1 MTVECACLVARACP
15 PLPLVE
21 KAVSAWRMALACEER
36 LVPPSVPQNRPRCAP
51 TRAPG
56 NVQGELCSG
65 AFCSAFQTPQRVPP
79 VSGRSRW
86 SAHTGFAA
94 ACVQKNGGKRATNG
108 QGPDAHGR
116 KSGLFGATLH
126 PWGGGS
132 RPPCPP
138 SAVTPEG
145 SGFKGRAGPSC
156 KATKV
161 ESCGGLK
168 TFTAPPRLGQQTGKG
183 PTNLD
188 VTVGFLERRLIHGE
202 EEALDR
208 LVLLLR

>member
-21 KAVSAWRMALACEER
+21 KAVSAWRMVLACEER

-86 SAHTGFAA
+86 SAYTGFAA
-94 ACVQKNGGKRATNG
+94 AC
-108 QGPDAHGR
+108 
-116 KSGLFGATLH
+116 
-126 PWGGGS
+126 
-132 RPPCPP
+132 
-138 SAVTPEG
+138 G
-145 SGFKGRAGPSC
+145 SGFKCRAGSSC
-156 KATKV
+156 KGTKT

-183 PTNLD
+183 LTNLD
-188 VTVGFLERRLIHGE
+188 VTVGCLERRLIHGE

>member
-36 LVPPSVPQNRPRCAP
+36 LVPPSVPQNRPRCRS

-56 NVQGELCSG
+56 KVQGELCSG
-65 AFCSAFQTPQRVPP
+65 ALFRACKTPQRAPP

-108 QGPDAHGR
+108 QGPHAHGR
-116 KSGLFGATLH
+116 DSGLFGATLH

-138 SAVTPEG
+138 SAVKPQG
-145 SGFKGRAGPSC
+145 SGFNLTGAEHAQGLKKPGRD
-156 KATKV
+156 
-161 ESCGGLK
+161 GGLVGAIPHPCAGGLGK
-168 TFTAPPRLGQQTGKG
+168 TRRWATAARK
-183 PTNLD
+183 
-188 VTVGFLERRLIHGE
+188 V
-202 EEALDR
+202 
-208 LVLLLR
+208 